1 MCLCVVFF
9 VCSCF
14 VFFCFVFFYSLF
26 FISLCKR
33 LKPPY
38 GSFLALVALASS
50 ASILAAASGKASFAS
65 VSAATQRVPIALMS
79 AARLMQMML

>member
-1 MCLCVVFF
+1 MLVCCVLCVLL
-9 VCSCF
+9 
-14 VFFCFVFFYSLF
+14 FCVL
-26 FISLCKR
+26 LGKR